1 MTGHTGLV
9 VFIQMGRGS
18 FIIYLLLLLGLTR
31 LPAADR
37 GFIRVETGLLMSAII
52 SDMFACVGVAPLLL

>member
-9 VFIQMGRGS
+9 VFIQKGEGS
-18 FIIYLLLLLGLTR
+18 FIYLLLLLGLTR
-31 LPAADR
+31 LPAAER
-37 GFIRVETGLLMSAII
+37 GFIRVDTGLLLSAII